1 MRSLTSTPGE
11 IELLRILEIQR
22 RKKYKKI
29 FRNMSKRGREALYLY
44 SLFPTWMFR
53 VEEDSI
59 EYPYKIPYGYSAVEE
74 TLSKKDARNLVKLLE
89 KDIQ

>member
-29 FRNMSKRGREALYLY
+29 FRNLSKREREALHFY
-44 SLFPTWMFR
+44 SLFPPWMFR
-53 VEEDSI
+53 VEED
-59 EYPYKIPYGYSAVEE
+59 V
-74 TLSKKDARNLVKLLE
+74 L
-89 KDIQ
+89 